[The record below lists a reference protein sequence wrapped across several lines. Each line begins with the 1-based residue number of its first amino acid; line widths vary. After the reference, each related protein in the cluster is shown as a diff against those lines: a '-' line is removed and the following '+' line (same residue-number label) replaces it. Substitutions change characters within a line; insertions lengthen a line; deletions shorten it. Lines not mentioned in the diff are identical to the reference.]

1 MEKTVVLG
9 ILLSQRHNSAQ
20 KFQEIITKH
29 GCIINT
35 RIGLHHATK
44 NSCPTG
50 GVILLD
56 LIGEEADIQSLENDL
71 KTLPEVQLEKIE
83 FVHS

>member
-1 MEKTVVLG
+1 MNKTVVFG
-9 ILLSQRHNSAQ
+9 ILLSKRTDSAP

-35 RIGLHHATK
+35 RIGLHHASK
-44 NSCPTG
+44 SSCPLG

-56 LIGEEADIQSLENDL
+56 LIGEDQEIQALENDL
-71 KTLPEVQLEKIE
+71 KTLPEIQIQKMGFTHE
-83 FVHS
+83 

>member
-1 MEKTVVLG
+1 MNKTVVFG
-9 ILLSQRHNSAQ
+9 VLLSKRTDSAP

-44 NSCPTG
+44 SSCPLG

-56 LIGEEADIQSLENDL
+56 LIGEDQEIQALENDL
-71 KTLPEVQLEKIE
+71 KTLPEIQIQKLEFTHE
-83 FVHS
+83 